1 MEISIKSIFIIAVF
15 IIIVVI
21 ILLHKDIES
30 TVLLL
35 SLFAN
40 VIIITTNMY
49 ATYDRISNDK
59 KIEEEL
65 AKNEKFNPE
74 PQMYNKKYDIHQEYN
89 PLNES
94 ENKEVLMIPQF
105 DVEQDLT
112 ANERMSL
119 LMQRRQ
125 RDRDTVASQVTKD
138 ANYYKYFYGD
148 EFEQQEKRVWWGEAN
163 GGDG

>member
-1 MEISIKSIFIIAVF
+1 MQKVKVVKKKVSKSGDDKHIAEVF
-15 IIIVVI
+15 GQMVG
-21 ILLHKDIES
+21 
-30 TVLLL
+30 
-35 SLFAN
+35 
-40 VIIITTNMY
+40 TTNPNVSIAY
-49 ATYDRISNDK
+49 PKYENHK
-59 KIEEEL
+59 KNIRTLLKTLGIFYESL
-65 AKNEKFNPE
+65 AKMF
-74 PQMYNKKYDIHQEYN
+74 DA
-89 PLNES
+89 